1 MCFPF
6 IQPLNWWKDCWIE
19 GDGPNEFICHFLISQ
34 LFRAICQQLLKS
46 CVRNSNKNR
55 PCRWWAPKMMQCH
68 LLMLQDVDRMPKW
81 LSLNKTH
88 IRDFFNYFNKAK
100 WGKSCVHVCVC
111 YTSMVRSSKKEKKRI
126 SNCDA
131 HHNLFTPN
139 SDLNYQYIHTACA
152 RLSSTRLQ
160 LKPGKWFKRSIVVLW
175 SIARH
180 RKGKVRGNA
189 SVVTSMSK
197 SLRHE

>member
-88 IRDFFNYFNKAK
+88 IRDFLITSTRQNE
-100 WGKSCVHVCVC
+100 GKVVCMCVWVTHLWWEAV
-111 YTSMVRSSKKEKKRI
+111 KKKKKRI

-175 SIARH
+175 SIAHH
-180 RKGKVRGNA
+180 RKGKVRGNG